1 MPLKNPASLDTELR
15 PVLVALRAS
24 QRNEG
29 QAAKS
34 DNAPLPFVT
43 ISHQPGIS
51 NEAFARHLAER
62 LNGTSAGW
70 KVWNR
75 ELVEKVSADHH
86 ISGELIDA
94 LGPNRQWW
102 LGDFLRGMSSSP
114 APPEDLAVYRCVA
127 TTIGALAQAGRAIL
141 MGRGAAYLTF
151 NMPGGVHIRLVA
163 PLDYRVSQLS
173 AELKIS
179 SDTAAKHIEKI
190 EQEREQFYRRYW
202 RQEPP
207 APEIFSIALN
217 VMAADEEHLAQCV
230 LPLVEAAQGRLSHA
244 DKSSRT

>member
-1 MPLKNPASLDTELR
+1 
-15 PVLVALRAS
+15 
-24 QRNEG
+24 
-29 QAAKS
+29 
-34 DNAPLPFVT
+34 
-43 ISHQPGIS
+43 
-51 NEAFARHLAER
+51 
-62 LNGTSAGW
+62 
-70 KVWNR
+70 
-75 ELVEKVSADHH
+75 
-86 ISGELIDA
+86 
-94 LGPNRQWW
+94 
-102 LGDFLRGMSSSP
+102 
-114 APPEDLAVYRCVA
+114 
-127 TTIGALAQAGRAIL
+127 

-151 NMPGGVHIRLVA
+151 NMPGGVHVRLVA

-230 LPLVEAAQGRLSHA
+230 LPLVEAAQARLLHSE
-244 DKSSRT
+244 KSAKT